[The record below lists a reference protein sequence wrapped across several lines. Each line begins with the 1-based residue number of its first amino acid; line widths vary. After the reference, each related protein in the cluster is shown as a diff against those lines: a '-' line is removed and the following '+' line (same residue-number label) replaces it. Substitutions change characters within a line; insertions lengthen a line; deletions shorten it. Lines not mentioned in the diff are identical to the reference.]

1 MGPLN
6 LPPLEKATD
15 KATSWLWQDNEA
27 AKPLWERLLLKTTR
41 VLYALTRDLLEGQ
54 LTLRAMSLVYTT
66 LLSFVPLLAI
76 SFSVLKGFG
85 AHNQIEPFLL
95 NFLAPLGDKSVEI
108 TSQIIEF
115 VDNTKVGVLGFLGFA
130 LLFYTVVSL
139 MQKIERA
146 VNFVWRVHKERSLSQ
161 RFRDYLSVLVIGP
174 VLIFSALGITA
185 SLTSAEL
192 VQDVST
198 VRPIGMA
205 IEFIGR
211 VVPYL
216 LIVAAFTFIYMF
228 MPNTKVRLRS
238 AFVGAL
244 VSGILWNSLGWIFA
258 AFVVGSA
265 QYAAIY
271 STFATLV
278 VFLIWLYLA
287 WLILLAGTSIAFYHQ
302 HPEYLR
308 ARQREL
314 RLSNR
319 VRVELSLLVMLQ
331 IARSFAG
338 QTAARREDDLS
349 QALNIP
355 GEAIGEVIGA
365 LEYKGLIV
373 KNAEDPPAYLPA
385 RPLERIAVAEVLE
398 AARGGSAP
406 GGGDMIISTDMLPKD
421 SAIAGVI
428 SDIDLALAK
437 VLQGRSLQ
445 DLLEG
450 KSTEIHRSQ
459 PASP

>member
-1 MGPLN
+1 LN
-6 LPPLEKATD
+6 FPPIEKATT
-15 KATSWLWQDNEA
+15 KASGWLWQEDSVST
-27 AKPLWERLLLKTTR
+27 PFWQRQLLRATR

-95 NFLAPLGDKSVEI
+95 NILAPLGEKSAEI
-108 TSQIIEF
+108 TEQIISF
-115 VDNTKVGVLGFLGFA
+115 VDNTKVGVLGFVGFA

-146 VNFVWRVHKERSLSQ
+146 FNFVWRVHQERSFSQ

-192 VQDVST
+192 VRGVAGAET
-198 VRPIGMA
+198 IGAA
-205 IEFIGR
+205 IEVFGR
-211 VVPYL
+211 LVPYL
-216 LIVAAFTFIYMF
+216 LIVAAFTFIYTF
-228 MPNTKVRLRS
+228 MPNTKVRLGS

-244 VSGILWNSLGWIFA
+244 VAGVLWNSLGWVFA

-265 QYAAIY
+265 RYAAIY

-278 VFLIWLYLA
+278 FFLIWLYLA
-287 WLILLAGTSIAFYHQ
+287 WLILLAGASISFYHQ

-319 VRVELSLLVMLQ
+319 LRLQLALMVMVQ

-338 QTAARREDDLS
+338 QAGARREEDLC
-349 QALNIP
+349 QALNVP
-355 GEAIGEVIGA
+355 GEAIGEVVTA
-365 LEYKGLIV
+365 LEGKGLIV
-373 KNAEDPPAYLPA
+373 KNAEEPPGYLPA
-385 RPLERIAVAEVLE
+385 RPLERIAVAEVVE
-398 AARGGSAP
+398 AARGSGGADSIIAP
-406 GGGDMIISTDMLPKD
+406 EMLPGD
-421 SAIAGVI
+421 PAVAGVV
-428 SDIDLALAK
+428 SDIDMALAQAM
-437 VLQGRSLQ
+437 QGRSLQ
-445 DLLEG
+445 DLIDG
-450 KSTEIHRSQ
+450 KAPKETERLTALS
-459 PASP
+459 

>member
-6 LPPLEKATD
+6 LPPIERATAKA
-15 KATSWLWQDNEA
+15 SGWLWQEDSA
-27 AKPLWERLLLKTTR
+27 SRPYLQRQLLRATQ
-41 VLYALTRDLLEGQ
+41 VIYALARDLLEGQ

-95 NFLAPLGDKSVEI
+95 NILAPLGEKSAEI
-108 TSQIIEF
+108 TAQVIEF

-146 VNFVWRVHKERSLSQ
+146 FNFVWRVHQERSFSQ

-185 SLTSAEL
+185 SLTSGEL
-192 VQDVST
+192 VRGVAE
-198 VRPIGMA
+198 VEPIGAA
-205 IEFIGR
+205 IEFFGR
-211 VVPYL
+211 LLPYL
-216 LIVAAFTFIYMF
+216 LIVGAFTFIYSF
-228 MPNTKVRLRS
+228 MPNTRVRLRS

-244 VSGILWNSLGWIFA
+244 VAGVLWNSLGWVFA

-271 STFATLV
+271 STFATLIF
-278 VFLIWLYLA
+278 FLIWLYLA
-287 WLILLAGTSIAFYHQ
+287 WLILLAGASISFYHQ

-308 ARQREL
+308 TRQRAL

-319 VRVELSLLVMLQ
+319 LRVQLALLVMVQ
-331 IARSFAG
+331 ISRSFAG
-338 QTAARREDDLS
+338 QAGARSEEDLC
-349 QALNIP
+349 QALNVP
-355 GEAIGEVIGA
+355 GEAVGEVVEA
-365 LEYKGLIV
+365 LERGGLIV
-373 KNAEDPPAYLPA
+373 KNAEEPPGYLPA
-385 RPLERIAVAEVLE
+385 RPLERIAVAEVIE
-398 AARGGSAP
+398 AARGSSGA
-406 GGGDMIISTDMLPKD
+406 DNIIGPEMLPRD
-421 SAIAGVI
+421 PAVAGVV
-428 SDIDLALAK
+428 SDIDMALAQA
-437 VLQGRSLQ
+437 LQGRSLQ
-445 DLLEG
+445 DLIEG
-450 KSTEIHRSQ
+450 KTPDGKERLTALS
-459 PASP
+459 

>member
-6 LPPLEKATD
+6 IPPIDRATTKATG
-15 KATSWLWQDNEA
+15 WLWKEDSRSQ
-27 AKPLWERLLLKTTR
+27 PLWERLLLKVSR
-41 VLYALTRDLLEGQ
+41 ILYALTRDLLEGQ

-95 NFLAPLGDKSVEI
+95 SMLAPLGDKAVEI
-108 TSQIIEF
+108 TNQIIEF

-146 VNFVWRVHKERSLSQ
+146 FNFVWRVHQERSLSQ

-185 SLTSAEL
+185 SLTSAEM
-192 VQDVST
+192 VQGVAA
-198 VRPIGMA
+198 VRPIGA
-205 IEFIGR
+205 ALEFFGR
-211 VVPYL
+211 IVPYL

-238 AFVGAL
+238 AFLGAL
-244 VSGILWNSLGWIFA
+244 VAGVLWNSLGWIFA
-258 AFVVGSA
+258 AFVIGSVR
-265 QYAAIY
+265 YAAIY
-271 STFATLV
+271 STFATLIF
-278 VFLIWLYLA
+278 FLIWLYLA
-287 WLILLAGTSIAFYHQ
+287 WLILLGGASIAFYHQ

-308 ARQREL
+308 TRRREL

-319 VRVELSLLVMLQ
+319 VRVQLALLVMLN

-338 QTAARREDDLS
+338 QSGARTEEKLC
-349 QALNIP
+349 QALHVP
-355 GEAIGEVIGA
+355 GEAVGEAVTA
-365 LEYKGLIV
+365 LESAGLIV
-373 KNAEDPPAYLPA
+373 RNAEEPPGYLPA
-385 RPLERIAVAEVLE
+385 RPLDRIPIAEVLD
-398 AARGGSAP
+398 AARGSA
-406 GGGDMIISTDMLPKD
+406 GADTIISTSILPNEH
-421 SAIAGVI
+421 AVAGVV
-428 SDIDLALAK
+428 SDIDLALAQA
-437 VLQGRSLQ
+437 LQGRTVQ
-445 DLLEG
+445 DLLAYEAP
-450 KSTEIHRSQ
+450 KDAPKVT
-459 PASP
+459 ALT

>member
-6 LPPLEKATD
+6 LPPIERATTR
-15 KATSWLWQDNEA
+15 ASSWLWQDNA
-27 AKPLWERLLLKTTR
+27 NARPFFERILLKTTR
-41 VLYALTRDLLEGQ
+41 VVYALARDFLEGQ

-85 AHNQIEPFLL
+85 AHNQVEPFLL

-108 TSQIIEF
+108 TEQIIEF

-146 VNFVWRVHKERSLSQ
+146 FNFVWRVHEERSFSQ

-185 SLTSAEL
+185 SLTSAEI
-192 VQDVST
+192 VQGMAS
-198 VRPIGMA
+198 VRPLGAA
-205 IEFIGR
+205 IEFFGR
-211 VVPYL
+211 LVPYL

-244 VSGILWNSLGWIFA
+244 VAGVLWNSLGWLFA

-265 QYAAIY
+265 RYAAVY
-271 STFATLV
+271 STFATLL

-287 WLILLAGTSIAFYHQ
+287 WLILLAGASISFYHQ

-314 RLSNR
+314 RLGNR
-319 VRVELSLLVMLQ
+319 VRLQLALLVMLQ

-338 QTAARREDDLS
+338 QAGARRVDDLS
-349 QALNIP
+349 QALNVP
-355 GEAIGEVIGA
+355 GEAVSEVVAA
-365 LEYKGLIV
+365 LEHSGLIV
-373 KNAEDPPAYLPA
+373 KNAEEPPGYLPA
-385 RPLERIAVAEVLE
+385 RPLERIAVAEVVE
-398 AARGGSAP
+398 SARGSGAVDSIIGSEV
-406 GGGDMIISTDMLPKD
+406 LPREP
-421 SAIAGVI
+421 AVAGVV
-428 SDIDLALAK
+428 SDIDLALAET
-437 VLQGRSLQ
+437 LQGRSVQ
-445 DLLEG
+445 ELLDGKRPEG
-450 KSTEIHRSQ
+450 DERLTALS
-459 PASP
+459 

>member
-1 MGPLN
+1 M
-6 LPPLEKATD
+6 PPFNIPPINRAAD
-15 KATSWLWQDNEA
+15 RASGWLWQPESA
-27 AKPLWERLLLKTTR
+27 AKPWWERSLLMVAR
-41 VLYALTRDLLEGQ
+41 VAYALLRDLLEGQ

-108 TSQIIEF
+108 TNQVIEF
-115 VDNTKVGVLGFLGFA
+115 VDNTKVGVLGVIGFV

-146 VNFVWRVHKERSLSQ
+146 FNFVWRVHQERSFSQ

-192 VQDVST
+192 VQGVAS
-198 VRPIGMA
+198 VRPVGAA
-205 IEFIGR
+205 IEFFGR
-211 VVPYL
+211 LVPYL
-216 LIVAAFTFIYMF
+216 LIVVAFTFIYMF

-238 AFVGAL
+238 AFIGAL
-244 VSGILWNSLGWIFA
+244 AAGILWNSLGWIFA

-265 QYAAIY
+265 NYAAIY

-287 WLILLAGTSIAFYHQ
+287 WLILLAGASISFYHQ

-319 VRVELSLLVMLQ
+319 VRVQLALLTMLQ

-338 QTAARREDDLS
+338 PGGARSEEDIC
-349 QALNIP
+349 QAMNLP
-355 GEAIGEVIGA
+355 SEAIGGIVDA

-373 KNAEDPPAYLPA
+373 KNAEEPPGYMPS

-398 AARGGSAP
+398 AARGGGRP
-406 GGGDMIISTDMLPKD
+406 GDGDMIIGTEMLPND
-421 SAIAGVI
+421 PAISGVI
-428 SDIDLALAK
+428 ADIDLALAE
-437 VLQGRSLQ
+437 VLQGRSVQ
-445 DLLEG
+445 DLLDG
-450 KSTEIHRSQ
+450 KLHEK
-459 PASP
+459 